1 MRQHTSGETKMARFI
16 DTKDVAKLIRRELKV
31 FKGTKFSVRIS
42 RYAGGSS
49 IRVSWVDGPTDLEV
63 KGRIGYFKG
72 GSFDGMIDLMSYHDS
87 DFDGESV
94 HFGNGFLF
102 TERTI
107 TADLFAECRS
117 YVAHRYGPDVNRFE
131 TGEQE
136 WDGVRSSYLVGHESF
151 GSLDT
156 MEVTRLIGDEIR
168 ITSAWPVAQ
177 LVDKYSW

>member
-1 MRQHTSGETKMARFI
+1 MARFI

-49 IRVSWVDGPTDLEV
+49 IRVYWVDGPTDLEV
-63 KGRIGYFKG
+63 NSLIGHFH
-72 GSFDGMIDLMSYHDS
+72 GSTFDGMIDLKSYHDS
-87 DFDGESV
+87 DLNGESV
-94 HFGNGFLF
+94 HFGNCFLF

-117 YVAHRYGPDVNRFE
+117 YVAHRYGPDINRFE
-131 TGEQE
+131 TAESE
-136 WDGVRSSYLVGHESF
+136 WDGVRSSYLVGYETF
-151 GSLDT
+151 GILNT
-156 MEVTRLIGDEIR
+156 MEVQRLISDEIR

-177 LVDKYSW
+177 LVDHSRF

>member
-1 MRQHTSGETKMARFI
+1 MSRFI

-63 KGRIGYFKG
+63 KSLISHYKG
-72 GSFDGMIDLMSYHDS
+72 GSFDGSIDLMSYHDS
-87 DFDGESV
+87 NLDGEQV

-117 YVAHRYGPDVNRFE
+117 YVARRYGPDVNRFE
-131 TGEQE
+131 TAEQE
-136 WDGVRSSYLVGHESF
+136 WDGVRSSHLVGFERF

-156 MEVTRLIGDEIR
+156 VEVSRLIGDEIR

-177 LVDKYSW
+177 LVDRYSW